1 MGSTFPLTKRVL
13 VSSFRNAL
21 ELAGVPDAL
30 SFRGHSFR
38 RGAATWAFRIGI
50 PGEIIQLYGGWSSEA
65 YKLYLDFSL
74 ESKVSVASLMRKA
87 LLAV

>member
-1 MGSTFPLTKRVL
+1 MLSLVPGPPTSPVFLLPDNTNFNFPLTMRVL

-21 ELAGVPDAL
+21 ELAGVPDSL

-50 PGEIIQLYGGWSSEA
+50 PGEIIQLYDGW
-65 YKLYLDFSL
+65 FN
-74 ESKVSVASLMRKA
+74 
-87 LLAV
+87 